1 MSKILGFTGLLL
13 INCLWRFEDYKIQLQ
28 Q

>member
-13 INCLWRFEDYKIQLQ
+13 MNCLWRFEDYKIQLQ
-28 Q
+28 

>member
-1 MSKILGFTGLLL
+1 M
-13 INCLWRFEDYKIQLQ
+13 NYLWRFEDYKIQLQ